1 MPGKSLPSVS
11 PRFSSSVW
19 GKYQMLEEVEVWNH
33 LDQGASANLPEGWPA
48 SHVSPLNLSS
58 PDLSDSFSEIFSW
71 PCAPGAP
78 LISYRGPIFTI
89 CSPRGPILWV
99 QARIPAPASNLQHI
113 TTSCGS
119 WKDFTAGFV
128 STFPHL
134 LGQPSCKAGVNGAV
148 VWVGVLFLSPSLFVG
163 KRLSNSVSMFPLQ
176 EGPQD

>member
-11 PRFSSSVW
+11 PGFSSSVW

-48 SHVSPLNLSS
+48 SHVSPLN
-58 PDLSDSFSEIFSW
+58 LSDSFSEIFSW